1 MLPTGV
7 TFGLAQ
13 GAGYPK
19 RQQPQPLIDPLQ
31 PLEGTSMSF
40 AFRYL
45 VPMLALLLAT
55 TAHAQNLNV
64 QNAWVRATVQGQK
77 ATGAFMQIT
86 APAASTL
93 VSVSTPVAGVAE
105 VHEMQMDGEVM
116 RMRPLAKGLE
126 LPAGKAVQLKPGGYH
141 LMLMDLKLPL
151 QRDTTIPI
159 TLTLRDSKGVQS
171 TQDLRVPVLS
181 AAPAG
186 QGAHQHDH

>member
-1 MLPTGV
+1 MT
-7 TFGLAQ
+7 
-13 GAGYPK
+13 
-19 RQQPQPLIDPLQ
+19 
-31 PLEGTSMSF
+31 F
-40 AFRYL
+40 AFRYQ

-93 VSVSTPVAGVAE
+93 VSVSTPVAGLAE
-105 VHEMQMDGEVM
+105 VHEMKMDGDVM
-116 RMRPLAKGLE
+116 RMRPLTKGLE

-151 QRDTTIPI
+151 QKDTTIPL

-171 TQDLRVPVLS
+171 TQELRVPVLS

-186 QGAHQHDH
+186 QAEHQHKH

>member
-1 MLPTGV
+1 MNSTSRIFCLLFAMVLTGGV
-7 TFGLAQ
+7 QAQ
-13 GAGYPK
+13 TVEVK
-19 RQQPQPLIDPLQ
+19 
-31 PLEGTSMSF
+31 
-40 AFRYL
+40 
-45 VPMLALLLAT
+45 
-55 TAHAQNLNV
+55 
-64 QNAWVRATVQGQK
+64 NAWARATVQGQK

-105 VHEMQMDGEVM
+105 IHEMKMDGDVM
-116 RMRPLAKGLE
+116 RMRPLPKGLE

-151 QRDTTIPI
+151 QKDTTIPI
-159 TLTLRDSKGVQS
+159 TLTLRDSKGVQC

-186 QGAHQHDH
+186 QAEHQHKH

>member
-1 MLPTGV
+1 MT
-7 TFGLAQ
+7 
-13 GAGYPK
+13 
-19 RQQPQPLIDPLQ
+19 
-31 PLEGTSMSF
+31 F
-40 AFRYL
+40 AFRYQ

-105 VHEMQMDGEVM
+105 VHEMKMDGDVM
-116 RMRPLAKGLE
+116 RMRPLTKGLE
-126 LPAGKAVQLKPGGYH
+126 RPAGKAVQLKPGGYH

-151 QRDTTIPI
+151 QKDTTIPI

-186 QGAHQHDH
+186 QAEHQHKH

>member
-1 MLPTGV
+1 MNSNSRIFCLLFAMVLTGGV
-7 TFGLAQ
+7 QAQ
-13 GAGYPK
+13 TVEVK
-19 RQQPQPLIDPLQ
+19 
-31 PLEGTSMSF
+31 
-40 AFRYL
+40 
-45 VPMLALLLAT
+45 
-55 TAHAQNLNV
+55 
-64 QNAWVRATVQGQK
+64 NAWARATVQGQK

-86 APAASTL
+86 APAARTL

-105 VHEMQMDGEVM
+105 IHEMKMDGDVM
-116 RMRPLAKGLE
+116 RMRPLPKGLE

-151 QRDTTIPI
+151 QKDTTIPI

-186 QGAHQHDH
+186 QAAHQHKH

>member
-1 MLPTGV
+1 
-7 TFGLAQ
+7 
-13 GAGYPK
+13 
-19 RQQPQPLIDPLQ
+19 
-31 PLEGTSMSF
+31 MSF

-64 QNAWVRATVQGQK
+64 QNAWVRATVQGQR

-151 QRDTTIPI
+151 QKDTTIPI

>member
-1 MLPTGV
+1 M
-7 TFGLAQ
+7 TFAL
-13 GAGYPK
+13 
-19 RQQPQPLIDPLQ
+19 
-31 PLEGTSMSF
+31 
-40 AFRYL
+40 RYL
-45 VPMLALLLAT
+45 WPLLALLMAAT
-55 TAHAQNLNV
+55 SHAQNLNV

-105 VHEMQMDGEVM
+105 VHEMKMDGDVM
-116 RMRPLAKGLE
+116 RMRPLPKGLE

-151 QRDTTIPI
+151 QKDTTIPI

-171 TQDLRVPVLS
+171 TQELRVPVLS

-186 QGAHQHDH
+186 QGAHQHSH

>member
-1 MLPTGV
+1 MNSNSRIFCLLFAMVLTGGV
-7 TFGLAQ
+7 QAQ
-13 GAGYPK
+13 TVEVK
-19 RQQPQPLIDPLQ
+19 
-31 PLEGTSMSF
+31 
-40 AFRYL
+40 
-45 VPMLALLLAT
+45 
-55 TAHAQNLNV
+55 
-64 QNAWVRATVQGQK
+64 NAWARATVQGQR

-105 VHEMQMDGEVM
+105 VHEMKMDGDVM
-116 RMRPLAKGLE
+116 RMRPLPKGLE

-151 QRDTTIPI
+151 QKDTTIPI

-186 QGAHQHDH
+186 QAEHQHKH

>member
-1 MLPTGV
+1 MSSTSRIFYLLFAIVLTGGV
-7 TFGLAQ
+7 QAQ
-13 GAGYPK
+13 TVEVK
-19 RQQPQPLIDPLQ
+19 
-31 PLEGTSMSF
+31 
-40 AFRYL
+40 
-45 VPMLALLLAT
+45 
-55 TAHAQNLNV
+55 
-64 QNAWVRATVQGQK
+64 NAWARATVQGQK

-105 VHEMQMDGEVM
+105 IHEMKMDGDVM
-116 RMRPLAKGLE
+116 RMRPLPKGLE

-151 QRDTTIPI
+151 QKDTTIPI

-186 QGAHQHDH
+186 QAEHQHKH

>member
-1 MLPTGV
+1 M
-7 TFGLAQ
+7 TFAL
-13 GAGYPK
+13 
-19 RQQPQPLIDPLQ
+19 
-31 PLEGTSMSF
+31 
-40 AFRYL
+40 RYL
-45 VPMLALLLAT
+45 WPLLALLMAAT
-55 TAHAQNLNV
+55 SHAQNLNV

-105 VHEMQMDGEVM
+105 VHEMKMDGDVM
-116 RMRPLAKGLE
+116 RMRPLPKGLE

-151 QRDTTIPI
+151 QKDTTIPI